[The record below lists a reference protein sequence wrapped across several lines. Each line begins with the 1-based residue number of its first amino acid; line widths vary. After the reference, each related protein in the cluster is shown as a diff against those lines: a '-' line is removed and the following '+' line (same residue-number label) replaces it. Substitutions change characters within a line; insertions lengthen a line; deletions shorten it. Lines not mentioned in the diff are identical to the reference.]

1 MSALSAETRRLLQ
14 LCRHGDDP
22 TPAREQAVR
31 NRLMARLGVTA
42 LAGVATASAA
52 VGAAEAASVTSAG
65 VLSGAAPASTAVGS
79 AATAAA
85 SVGATTATLV
95 KTVAGLALVV
105 GLGASAWR
113 NDDAVERAMEWSAT
127 VAVQAEQSAKRVWH
141 FVTGDADG
149 ADATSSGASVAKKG
163 EPLTSSD
170 ANRHERLI
178 AIARRPN
185 HPVAKE
191 AELVLIL
198 GAEQALKVG
207 DEERAARYLDE
218 HEARFAKGELCQ
230 NREALRSRLGSG
242 SSAAPVEEAQPSAA
256 SPVAPSNEEKT
267 NF

>member
-14 LCRHGDDP
+14 LSRHGDDP

-31 NRLMARLGVTA
+31 NRLIARLGVTA

-52 VGAAEAASVTSAG
+52 VGAAEAASVTGAG

-79 AATAAA
+79 AATTAA
-85 SVGATTATLV
+85 SVGTTATLV
-95 KTVAGLALVV
+95 KTVAGMALVV

-178 AIARRPN
+178 AIARRPS

-191 AELVLIL
+191 AELILIL
-198 GAEQALKVG
+198 GAEQALEVG

-230 NREALRSRLGSG
+230 NREALRSRLGAG
-242 SSAAPVEEAQPSAA
+242 SSAAPVEEAQPSAP